1 VEINKKYTKEN
12 NMKKNSLILC
22 AVVGLILAFTIQAR
36 AMVLDF
42 GDNTAS
48 APGFYGYLYFNN
60 YTAEKS
66 MDHKGDTAADL
77 DLSYNV
83 GTLKPMYYFKL
94 WKHTVA
100 VGVSLPF
107 GSVSARNSL
116 GEKETSSGIGDIVFA
131 PGVFL
136 YENEKSGTYISFWEN
151 ISAPAGNWSESRA
164 LRGGPN
170 LGLHYWFLQHQLA
183 FAQTFLKGKVS
194 YDMNVS
200 YYQRFEEP
208 KLDLRAGDSIE
219 VEGIVGYGITDAL
232 RAGIYADFWTDVW
245 DTKSNGVRIDNSK
258 RLFFGIGPGVS
269 YTIGK
274 FSANL
279 RFVPDVV
286 SENGP
291 KGYQTWLRVMYSF

>member
-1 VEINKKYTKEN
+1 
-12 NMKKNSLILC
+12 MKKIALVSMII
-22 AVVGLILAFTIQAR
+22 AWFSFRFVFPAQAT
-36 AMVLDF
+36 VLDF

-48 APGFYGYLYFNN
+48 APGFYGYLYYNN
-60 YTAEKS
+60 YSAEKS

-100 VGVSLPF
+100 VSATLPF

-131 PGVFL
+131 PGFFF

-151 ISAPAGNWSESRA
+151 ISAPTGNWSKNRA

-183 FAQTFLKGKVS
+183 FAQTLLKGKIS
-194 YDMNVS
+194 YDMNIS

-219 VEGIVGYGITDAL
+219 VEGILGYGITDAL

-245 DTKSNGVRIDNSK
+245 DTKSNGVRINNSK
-258 RLFFGIGPGVS
+258 RLFFGIGPSLS

-274 FSANL
+274 LSFNL
-279 RFVPDVV
+279 RFVPDIV

-291 KGYQTWLRVMYSF
+291 KGYQTWLRCLYSF